1 MPLPC
6 TLKER
11 LLRASLALLCFVGA
25 LLVTGLDTRS
35 PNFRGVDSMQLVLS
49 GMVAIWSSALSH
61 ETTPLQSSTLA
72 FLFLMLCGFCLQ
84 AVNPVTDK
92 TAHSSAQ
99 ALVQTR
105 QRLGRP
111 EEPFTSSVPEEPGA
125 KFMKSTVASRMRS
138 QAAQAAQPAQGL
150 KTGPAACGERFQPEK
165 ESTKLKQDTPRRNEV
180 DGKDQRERPQGDSHK
195 NDKMCHK
202 THKTERQGIHSNTN
216 CAFGRPR
223 VSRRLLECF
232 RACGRLLRRVHPRI
246 SNFWKL
252 SICSNNF
259 YKGIVSH
266 CGNQTLKAGVEVQ
279 DLPGVSGGLGDAR
292 RDQESWRDLQPTN
305 MTNTVKPLPTNMN
318 PKQRMAGSMRQPD
331 KNTSHEK
338 LALKQHHGSISSH
351 VPEQDCQERGY
362 TRCFL
367 PDHHTKF
374 SIRHVFESNTLVPAS
389 FDKMENGSS
398 NLHDETAVHRRPDML
413 VNHRPNYSAIVVW
426 LMRT

>member
-1 MPLPC
+1 M
-6 TLKER
+6 
-11 LLRASLALLCFVGA
+11 
-25 LLVTGLDTRS
+25 TGLDTRS

-72 FLFLMLCGFCLQ
+72 FLFLMLCVFCLQ

-99 ALVQTR
+99 ALVQTG

-138 QAAQAAQPAQGL
+138 QAGQAAHAAQPAQGL

-232 RACGRLLRRVHPRI
+232 RAGGRLLRRVHPRI

-252 SICSNNF
+252 SICS
-259 YKGIVSH
+259 KGTGIVSQ
-266 CGNQTLKAGVEVQ
+266 CGNQTLKGGVEVQ
-279 DLPGVSGGLGDAR
+279 DLPGVLSGGLGDGAR
-292 RDQESWRDLQPTN
+292 RDQESWHRDLQPAN
-305 MTNTVKPLPTNMN
+305 MTNTVKPLPVLN

-398 NLHDETAVHRRPDML
+398 NLDETAVHGRPDM
-413 VNHRPNYSAIVVW
+413 VNHRPNYSAIGP
-426 LMRT
+426 